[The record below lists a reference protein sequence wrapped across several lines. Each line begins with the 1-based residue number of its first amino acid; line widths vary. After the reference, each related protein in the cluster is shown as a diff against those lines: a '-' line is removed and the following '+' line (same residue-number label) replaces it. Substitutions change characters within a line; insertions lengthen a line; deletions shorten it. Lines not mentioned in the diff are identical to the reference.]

1 MTCLVAYSKH
11 DASRV
16 FVRGIARKAGSPV
29 RCQDSRTLTGSH
41 NMLRR
46 RFIGPFF
53 GVFSVYKC
61 LIVCVLSF
69 TCACFARFVAIGF
82 LQARCSSFGVL
93 ALKMFHFQDMTTSKI
108 QVLHVHTR
116 RGSSVKKCQENNRNS
131 KVPCCRSWS
140 GRIGRHGICWSSHG
154 SCCFSV
160 GSSVKRPFLTPWVL

>member
-93 ALKMFHFQDMTTSKI
+93 ALKMFHFQDMMPSNI

-116 RGSSVKKCQENNRNS
+116 GFSFKNIWKTSS

-140 GRIGRHGICWSSHG
+140 GRIGGHGICWSSHG

-160 GSSVKRPFLTPWVL
+160 GSSVKRPFRPPRVL